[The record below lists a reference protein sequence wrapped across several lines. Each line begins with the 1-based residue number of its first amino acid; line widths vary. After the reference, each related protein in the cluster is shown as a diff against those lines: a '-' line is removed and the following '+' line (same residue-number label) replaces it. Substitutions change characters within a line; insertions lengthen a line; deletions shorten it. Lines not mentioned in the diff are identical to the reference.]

1 VPAQAGVYFLR
12 RQDARVGALVV
23 NGEPSESDL
32 TMAAADSAN
41 AAATLAGLVSGRDV
55 EAATDGTA
63 WQKAVFSRAA
73 GQALLLP
80 LIALA
85 LAALLAEAYVS
96 NR

>member
-1 VPAQAGVYFLR
+1 M
-12 RQDARVGALVV
+12 
-23 NGEPSESDL
+23 
-32 TMAAADSAN
+32 TIAAADSAN
-41 AAATLAGLVSGRDV
+41 AAATLAGLVAGRDV
-55 EAATDGTA
+55 VTASDGTA

-80 LIALA
+80 LVALA